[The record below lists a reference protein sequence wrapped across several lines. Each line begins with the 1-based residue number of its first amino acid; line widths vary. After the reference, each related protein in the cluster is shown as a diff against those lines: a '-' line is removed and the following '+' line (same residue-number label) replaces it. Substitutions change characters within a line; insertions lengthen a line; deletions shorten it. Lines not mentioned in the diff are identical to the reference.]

1 MSLNRIKI
9 KSNMSFDKV
18 DGVMYFNDYKSFFK
32 FVNNYEK
39 DLIVRKFEVFD
50 GDKLIAVF
58 NHKEKA
64 SGK

>member
-1 MSLNRIKI
+1 
-9 KSNMSFDKV
+9 MSFDKIE
-18 DGVMYFNDYKSFFK
+18 GVMYFNDYKSFFK
-32 FVNNYEK
+32 FINNWDG

-58 NHKEKA
+58 NHKEKV

>member
-9 KSNMSFDKV
+9 KSNMSFDKI
-18 DGVMYFNDYKSFFK
+18 DGVMCFSDYRSFFK
-32 FVNNYEK
+32 FINNYDK
-39 DLIVRKFEVFD
+39 DLRVVKFEVFD

-58 NHKEKA
+58 NHKEKV

>member
-1 MSLNRIKI
+1 MILVKCN
-9 KSNMSFDKV
+9 NMSFDKI
-18 DGVMYFNDYKSFFK
+18 DGVMYFSEYKSFFK
-32 FVNNYEK
+32 FINNWDG
-39 DLIVRKFEVFD
+39 DLTVKRYEVFD